1 MSIVSPALCAW
12 LAGSALGL
20 MALPAVACTQ
30 RIDYPLTLEEATSV
44 TVHAVEYQTGW
55 AYVRYMATRVV
66 DDAMQA
72 DLDASVAAGCRQ
84 TVRGP
89 DAYGSV
95 TAVGYAEAG
104 YSIHTTLSARR
115 PDGGKYWLVGDWQD
129 ELAVGRFGGT
139 LSQTHRH
146 KGVSPGR
153 LAGRARVGDVLE
165 FWSGGKAEGIA
176 FGDPDGLSDVA
187 AVSYGW
193 GDAPAVPV
201 ITIWR
206 P

>member
-1 MSIVSPALCAW
+1 MSIVS
-12 LAGSALGL
+12 SALSGCL
-20 MALPAVACTQ
+20 AVSALSLVALPAAACTQ
-30 RIDYPLTLEEATSV
+30 RIDYPLTLEEATGV
-44 TVHAVEYQTGW
+44 TAQLTDYQSGW

-66 DDAMQA
+66 DEAMQA

-95 TAVGYAEAG
+95 TAVGYAEAN
-104 YSIHTTLSARR
+104 YSIHTTLSAWR
-115 PDGGKYWLVGDWQD
+115 PSSGKYWLAGEWQD
-129 ELAVGRFGGT
+129 ELGVGRFGGT

-153 LAGRARVGDVLE
+153 LAGRARAGDVLE
-165 FWSGGKAEGIA
+165 FWSGGKAEAMVYGDAGGIV
-176 FGDPDGLSDVA
+176 DLA

-201 ITIWR
+201 ISIWR